1 MMQEKKRGES
11 TVKRGRQQKLGLMMI
26 AVACLL
32 LFFAALNMLEAS
44 QQTPVPLSDGGI
56 EETTIDFQSAILG
69 ESREQQMY
77 VVLEQ
82 DVTVESHISQTVL
95 DLAIFQKSRTVQ
107 SYGTG
112 CYAVDL
118 AKLTAEDITV
128 DDTKKVVSVAI
139 PHAVL
144 YAVEYDLANSTFTDD
159 KQGLLAF
166 GELKLTLE
174 QTNEL
179 QQSIDT
185 ALRETLEAKEL
196 YELADEA
203 ASEQVAL
210 LFTPIVTALSEDYSV
225 RIVLQ
230 AAAK

>member
-11 TVKRGRQQKLGLMMI
+11 TVKRGRQQKLGLLMI
-26 AVACLL
+26 AAACLL
-32 LFFAALNMLEAS
+32 LFIAALSMLEAS
-44 QQTPVPLSDGGI
+44 QQTPVQLSDGGI

-82 DVTVESHISQTVL
+82 DVTVESRISQTVL

-196 YELADEA
+196 YELADET